1 MNSYRDLQIY
11 LESKKLGIEVHV
23 MSLNLPRFELYET
36 GSQIRRSSKSV
47 TAMIVEGFA
56 RRRYKADFV
65 KHLVYSIAECDE
77 TLIHLDY
84 LYHTQS
90 LKDKKLYEELRA
102 GFVQLSKQINNF
114 TQWVEDKFIWKPDAQ
129 ASRLVS

>member
-90 LKDKKLYEELRA
+90 LKNKKLYEELRA
-102 GFVQLSKQINNF
+102 DFRQQ
-114 TQWVEDKFIWKPDAQ
+114 
-129 ASRLVS
+129 